1 MATPTFTLPAGV
13 DIQVSEGELSITYD
27 GDIVLEQDLGRSLGV
42 VRAGG
47 DLTVRLPEIS
57 GDLQAG
63 GTVTC
68 SGTIRAV
75 RVHGRNV
82 VLGDQSITCRTI
94 TADETISIGAATLK
108 VDAIVAPAIHLD
120 PTAKGRVTVVESNNE
135 RGASKIKGGFSFA
148 DYDDMF
154 GNAQEFLSERGIAPL
169 DKSVNPAPSRA
180 AAPPPAAAPPAAP
193 PPPIEESAPPAP
205 EPEDEEEDTDDPL
218 SLSLDDLEPLMEQAV
233 GDDDEQ
239 LHAQLSDALNR
250 ITSCYAGGDLPPAV
264 EELSHL
270 IQQND
275 YATLRANIT
284 EVWNGLL
291 GFHQQRGIRPN
302 TQVTHAFNVI
312 HNLVQV

>member
-135 RGASKIKGGFSFA
+135 RGASKIKGGFSLA

-154 GNAQEFLSERGIAPL
+154 GNAAEFLAERGIQPL
-169 DKSVNPAPSRA
+169 DKSAPAPK
-180 AAPPPAAAPPAAP
+180 
-193 PPPIEESAPPAP
+193 APPAP
-205 EPEDEEEDTDDPL
+205 KKKAKPAPTPIEQSAPPPMEPDDEEDTDDPL

-233 GDDDEQ
+233 GDDNEQ
-239 LHAQLSDALNR
+239 LHAQLTDALQR
-250 ITSCYAGGDLPPAV
+250 ITNCYSGGDLPPAV

-270 IQQND
+270 IEQSD

-302 TQVTHAFNVI
+302 PQVTHAFNVI

>member
-1 MATPTFTLPAGV
+1 MASPVFTLPVGV
-13 DIQVSEGELSITYD
+13 EIDTSSGTLSISYD
-27 GDIVLEQDLGRSLGV
+27 GSITLEQSLGCPLGE
-42 VRAGG
+42 VRAKG
-47 DLTVRLPEIS
+47 DLDIHLDEIG

-63 GTVTC
+63 GTLTL
-68 SGTIRAV
+68 
-75 RVHGRNV
+75 HGNVSAARIHARNV
-82 VLGDQSITCRTI
+82 ILGGDAITCRTI
-94 TADETISIGAATLK
+94 TADESIQIGAATLK
-108 VDAIVAPAIHLD
+108 VDAIVAPTIELD
-120 PTAKGRVTVVESNNE
+120 PKASGRVTVVESNNE
-135 RGASKIKGGFSFA
+135 RGATKIKGGFSLA

-154 GNAQEFLSERGIAPL
+154 GNAAEFLAERGIQPL
-169 DKSVNPAPSRA
+169 DKSAPAPK
-180 AAPPPAAAPPAAP
+180 
-193 PPPIEESAPPAP
+193 APPAP
-205 EPEDEEEDTDDPL
+205 KKKAKPAPTPIEQSAPPPMEPDDEEDTDDPL

-233 GDDDEQ
+233 GDDNEQ

-302 TQVTHAFNVI
+302 PQVTHAFNVI
-312 HNLVQV
+312 HNLVQG

>member
-135 RGASKIKGGFSFA
+135 RGASKIKGGFSLNEYEELFGDSDTYLA
-148 DYDDMF
+148 ERGVSPLGGAPPVPLHVVEVEEVDVEEVDVHAIEEIDDLDVEAIDEEDEATA
-154 GNAQEFLSERGIAPL
+154 GPEASLSDLDEDDELHPKLSE
-169 DKSVNPAPSRA
+169 
-180 AAPPPAAAPPAAP
+180 
-193 PPPIEESAPPAP
+193 
-205 EPEDEEEDTDDPL
+205 
-218 SLSLDDLEPLMEQAV
+218 
-233 GDDDEQ
+233 
-239 LHAQLSDALNR
+239 ALKR
-250 ITSCYAGGDLPPAV
+250 IVSCYDGAEVPPAV
-264 EELSHL
+264 
-270 IQQND
+270 ND
-275 YATLRANIT
+275 LQGLVDGRDYDRLRSDIT
-284 EVWNGLL
+284 EVWNGLPA
-291 GFHQQRGIRPN
+291 FHQQRGIRPHH
-302 TQVTHAFNVI
+302 QVTHAFNII
-312 HNLVQV
+312 HGLVQDMA